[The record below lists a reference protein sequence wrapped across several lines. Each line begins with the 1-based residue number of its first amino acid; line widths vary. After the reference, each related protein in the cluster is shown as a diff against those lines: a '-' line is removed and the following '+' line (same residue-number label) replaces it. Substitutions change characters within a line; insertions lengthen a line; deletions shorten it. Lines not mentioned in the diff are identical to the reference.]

1 MNNNKIFI
9 QIASYRDPQLLP
21 TIKDCIHKAAHP
33 DKLIFAIAWQHNL
46 EDNWDTLEEY
56 KDDPRFKIIDI
67 PSNKSK
73 GACWARNRIQHLYD
87 NEEYTLQLDSHH
99 RFVKNWDTIC
109 IKMIKDLQNKGYNK
123 PLLTGYIP
131 SFDPENDPEKRV
143 LVPWKMNFDKFIEH
157 KIVVF
162 LPGEFSEEEK
172 KLNEPIKSKFYSAH
186 FCFTLGIFSIE
197 VQHDPL
203 LYFIGE
209 EINIAMRAYT
219 FGYTL
224 FHPNCVIAWHEYTRK
239 GRSKHWDDDKE
250 WWKIDKES
258 KEHYSDLLT
267 KFLNGEGISILKGG
281 KELYGLG
288 RHKTFQEYES
298 FTGLQFKKDSDY
310 VEKHYDYVLELPIP
324 MKNVLNNKDIRENYQ
339 FISIIIE
346 NEQSESLY
354 RIDLTNNDIYK
365 SQIEIS
371 FKSFKKPYK
380 WIYFP
385 YDKNNG
391 WIYDKI
397 ETIL

>member
-1 MNNNKIFI
+1 MNNSKIFI

-21 TIKDCIHKAAHP
+21 TIKDCIDNAEHP

-56 KDDPRFKIIDI
+56 KHDPRFKIIDI

-73 GACWARNRIQHLYD
+73 GACWARNKIQHLYD

-99 RFVKNWDTIC
+99 RFVKNWDTLC
-109 IKMIKDLQNKGYNK
+109 IKMIKDLQNKGYAK

-131 SFDPENDPEKRV
+131 SFDPENDPEKRI
-143 LVPWKMNFDKFIEH
+143 LVPWKMNFDKFIEN

-172 KLNEPIKSKFYSAH
+172 RLNEPIKSKFYSAH

-267 KFLNGEGISILKGG
+267 KFLNGEGISTLKGG

-288 RHKTFQEYES
+288 THKTFKEYES
-298 FTGLQFKKDSDY
+298 FTGLQFKKDCDFI
-310 VEKHYDYVLELPIP
+310 EKQYNYVLDLPIP
-324 MKNVLNNKDIRENYQ
+324 IKNVLTNRDIRDNYQ
-339 FISIIIE
+339 FISIIFE
-346 NEQSESLY
+346 NEQSEPSY
-354 RIDLTNNDIYK
+354 RIDLSNNDIYK
-365 SQIEIS
+365 TTIEVS
-371 FKSFKKPYK
+371 FKSFEKPYK

-391 WIYDKI
+391 WIYEKI